1 MKNILTIAGFDP
13 TGGAGIT
20 IDLNVFQNNG
30 IHGLAIPTCT
40 VVQGPFGV
48 SKIYPTPYDTFSYM
62 LKELKDIKIDT
73 IKIGVLYDEQ
83 YIERILDFIDDK
95 RKDVSIV
102 LDPVLQSKNQIELL
116 KQKGIL
122 KLKESLMPYVTVITP
137 NIYEAE
143 VLTGINIKDVRN
155 MEKVALSLNAMGAKS
170 VVVKGGHIQG
180 KPVDLL
186 FDGKETA
193 TYTRERIYKDIH
205 GTGCVFSS
213 LLASHICAGYSIKE
227 AFFEAEYQ
235 LDELLKQSY
244 RITSDGYYYMSLG
257 KTQFKSAQ
265 RWEVINTLKKAAE
278 IIYKLNPF
286 ELVPQVQMN
295 IGYAIKGASNEEDVA
310 AFPGRIS
317 VYKKKI
323 FIKGE
328 PCFGA
333 SSHVARLILGM
344 MKKFPHL
351 RSCANIRYSEKTIE
365 KARQL
370 NMNIIFFDRK
380 LEPEDIKI
388 IEGQSLNFLL
398 NEIISRID
406 SSPDIVYDI
415 GDIGKEPMIR
425 LFGKDPI
432 EVVKKMEMILT

>member
-30 IHGLAIPTCT
+30 IHGLAIPTCA

-62 LKELKDIKIDT
+62 LNEIKDIEIDT

-83 YIERILDFIDDK
+83 FIEKILDFINGLGK
-95 RKDVSIV
+95 HVPIV
-102 LDPVLQSKNQIELL
+102 LDPVLKSKNKTELL

-122 KLKESLMPYVTVITP
+122 RLKESLIPFVTVITP

-143 VLTGINIKDVRN
+143 ILTGINIKDIKT
-155 MEKVALSLNAMGAKS
+155 MEGAALSLNAMGAKA

-186 FDGKETA
+186 FDGKGIV
-193 TYTRERIYKDIH
+193 TYTRERINKEIH

-213 LLASHICAGYSIKE
+213 LLASYICTGYTIKE
-227 AFFEAEYQ
+227 AFLETEHK
-235 LDELLKQSY
+235 LDDLLKQSY
-244 RITSDGYYYMSLG
+244 RITGGGYYYMSIG
-257 KTQFKSAQ
+257 KTQFNSAQ
-265 RWEVINTLKKAAE
+265 RWEVINTLKEAAE
-278 IIYKLNPF
+278 IIYRLNPF

-295 IGYAIKGASNEEDVA
+295 LGYAIKGAKDEEDVA

-317 VYKKKI
+317 VYKKKVY
-323 FIKGE
+323 IKGE

-344 MKKFPHL
+344 MKKFPHI
-351 RSCANIRYSEKTIE
+351 RSCANIRYSEKIIE

-370 NMNIIFFDRK
+370 NMNVVFFDRR
-380 LEPEDIKI
+380 LEPEDIKK

-406 SSPDIVYDI
+406 SSPDMIYDI

-425 LFGKDPI
+425 LYGKDPI